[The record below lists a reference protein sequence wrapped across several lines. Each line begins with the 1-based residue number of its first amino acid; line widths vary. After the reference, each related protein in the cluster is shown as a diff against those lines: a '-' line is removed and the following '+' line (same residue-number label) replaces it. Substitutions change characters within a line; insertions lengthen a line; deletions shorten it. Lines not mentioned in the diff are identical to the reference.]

1 MACIMIVDDS
11 RTVRMSMEYLL
22 KNNGYEVLAAEDG
35 LDGLKKLNE
44 RTGQGKKPDLIIT
57 DINMPNMGGLDFTKK
72 VKESL
77 ATKFIPIIVLT
88 TESQESMKMEG
99 KKAGAAGWIVKP
111 YQPEQLIGVVKRF
124 VK

>member
-1 MACIMIVDDS
+1 MGCVMVVDDS

-22 KNNGYEVLAAEDG
+22 KNNGYEVLCAEDG
-35 LDGLKKLNE
+35 MDGLKKLDNWVKS
-44 RTGQGKKPDLIIT
+44 GKKPDLIIT
-57 DINMPNMGGLDFTKK
+57 DVNMPNMGGLEFVTKLK
-72 VKESL
+72 QSM
-77 ATKFIPIIVLT
+77 TTRFIPVLVLT
-88 TESQESMKMEG
+88 TESQEAMKMEG

>member
-1 MACIMIVDDS
+1 MGCVMIVDDS

-22 KNNGYEVLAAEDG
+22 KNSGYEVFTADDG
-35 LDGLKKLNE
+35 LDGLNKLNE
-44 RTGQGKKPDLIIT
+44 RVTSGKKPDLIIT

-72 VKESL
+72 VKENMT
-77 ATKFIPIIVLT
+77 TKFIPVLVLT
-88 TESQESMKMEG
+88 TESQENMKMEG

>member
-1 MACIMIVDDS
+1 MGTIMVVDDS

-22 KNNGYEVLAAEDG
+22 KNNGYQVFTADDG
-35 LDGLKKLNE
+35 VDGLKKLGE
-44 RTGQGKKPDLIIT
+44 KTSGGQKPDLIIT
-57 DINMPNMGGLDFTKK
+57 DVNMPNMGGLEFTKK
-72 VKESL
+72 VKENMT
-77 ATKFIPIIVLT
+77 TKFIPVVVLT

-111 YQPEQLIGVVKRF
+111 YQPDQLIGVVKRF